1 MVKSEYTAVFVAAV
15 KDGNVE
21 KRRMISV
28 IAVLAV
34 LAAMLAAPVAVFGDE
49 TWMFRDDLVKVDFPD
64 GEVTE
69 CDSMTVDPDEV
80 RNFEKIAEAVI
91 DDERGTMVAGIY
103 FIADESSDSDYYYL
117 SSDSEEADD
126 YYANYGEKAIR
137 EMYSNIEDSKLVSL
151 TQDGQYISEWY
162 TFIKVIAD
170 VKTGSGTHSEAVYLT
185 AASTDSYTVSKAIVL
200 SPAEGSSLSV
210 DDMEDMAKP
219 VIDSFFDYGYDQVMV
234 GESYDDEYT
243 SDDYDSTFDAGN
255 IINTLIAAAA
265 LLSAVTAVVAA
276 VKKKRRDHSE
286 ALSRGNMTSGASQQQ
301 EQVSS
306 ASYDSRPAG
315 SRERKGSGGM
325 SSSAKPANR
334 TRPKTRAGQTSEHGT
349 GRAMEQMDRIR
360 EKVRSASPAAA
371 KDKDMG
377 RSVEY
382 SVSGNDDSGYINSLQ
397 TLYRSGLLTKKE
409 MNEMIEKHSKRKGAG
424 E

>member
-28 IAVLAV
+28 IAVVAV

-49 TWMFRDDLVKVDFPD
+49 TWMFRDDLVKADFPD

-69 CDSMTVDPDEV
+69 CDSMTVDSDEV
-80 RNFEKIAEAVI
+80 RNFEKITEAVL

-103 FIADESSDSDYYYL
+103 FIADGSSDGDYYYL

-137 EMYSNIEDSKLVSL
+137 EMYSNIEDSELVSL
-151 TQDGQYISEWY
+151 TQDGQYMSDWY

-170 VKTGSGTHSEAVYLT
+170 VKTGSGIHSEAVYLT

-200 SPAEGSSLSV
+200 SPAEGSPLSA

-219 VIDSFFDYGYDQVMV
+219 VIDSFFDYGYDGDMV

-243 SDDYDSTFDAGN
+243 SDDYDSTFDVGN
-255 IINTLIAAAA
+255 MINTLIAAAA
-265 LLSAVTAVVAA
+265 LLSAVAAVAAA
-276 VKKKRRDHSE
+276 VKKKRRENSE
-286 ALSRGNMTSGASQQQ
+286 ALSRGNMTAGTSQRQ
-301 EQVSS
+301 EAVSS

-315 SRERKGSGGM
+315 GRERKGSDRR
-325 SSSAKPANR
+325 SSSAKASER
-334 TRPKTRAGQTSEHGT
+334 TSNKSGHTSVHGT
-349 GRAMEQMDRIR
+349 GRAAEQMDRIR

-371 KDKDMG
+371 KDKAER
-377 RSVEY
+377 RSVGY

-397 TLYRSGLLTKKE
+397 TLYKSGLLTKKE

>member
-1 MVKSEYTAVFVAAV
+1 MVKSEYKAVFVAAV

-28 IAVLAV
+28 IAVVAV
-34 LAAMLAAPVAVFGDE
+34 LAAMLAAPMAVFGEE
-49 TWMFRDDLVKVDFPD
+49 TWMFRDDRIKADFPD

-69 CDSMTVDPDEV
+69 CESMTVDPDEV

-103 FIADESSDSDYYYL
+103 FIADESSDGDYYYL

-151 TQDGQYISEWY
+151 TQDDQYISDWY

-170 VKTGSGTHSEAVYLT
+170 VKTGSGIHSEAVYLT

-200 SPAEGSSLSV
+200 SPAEGSPLSA

-219 VIDSFFDYGYDQVMV
+219 VIDSFFDYGYDGDMV

-243 SDDYDSTFDAGN
+243 SGDYDSNFDVGN
-255 IINTLIAAAA
+255 IMNTLIAAAA
-265 LLSAVTAVVAA
+265 VLSAVVALVSA
-276 VKKKRRDHSE
+276 VKKKRRENSE
-286 ALSRGNMTSGASQQQ
+286 ALSRGNMTAGTSQQQ
-301 EQVSS
+301 KVSS
-306 ASYDSRPAG
+306 ASYDSRTAG
-315 SRERKGSGGM
+315 SRKRKGSG
-325 SSSAKPANR
+325 SSSSSTKTSER
-334 TRPKTRAGQTSEHGT
+334 TRAKTGHTEGQ
-349 GRAMEQMDRIR
+349 GRGKAAEQMDRIR
-360 EKVRSASPAAA
+360 EKVRSAAPSAA
-371 KDKDMG
+371 KDEDKG
-377 RSVEY
+377 RSVGY
-382 SVSGNDDSGYINSLQ
+382 SASRGDDRGYINSLQ